1 MFAAKALKA
10 IIQYYSHRLFCR
22 KFAILKYNNN
32 TKPSKPL
39 PLLIGRKPVLEAME
53 QGAAVEKIFMLRTA
67 TGPEINAIKQKAREF
82 NIPVSQ
88 VPVEKLDYMTKSQH
102 QGVVA
107 YTSLLEY
114 VDLQAGISYVV
125 DQGETPLFLLLDG
138 ITDVRNIGAIAR
150 SALCCGAQGIILPT
164 SHSAS
169 LTEEA
174 IKTSAGALKKIMLC
188 RTPSV
193 PQAIDVLKLNGIQI
207 LGTQMKGS
215 VPVYESDLCI
225 PTVIV
230 MGAEDTGISKDV
242 LKRADQ
248 LIRIPMSGNF
258 DSLNVSVAA
267 GMILYEALRQ
277 RILPAK
283 G

>member
-1 MFAAKALKA
+1 MKTAR
-10 IIQYYSHRLFCR
+10 S
-22 KFAILKYNNN
+22 
-32 TKPSKPL
+32 L
-39 PLLIGRKPVLEAME
+39 PLLVGRKPVLEALE
-53 QGAAVEKIFMLRTA
+53 SGVTIEKIFLLRTA
-67 TGPEINAIKQKAREF
+67 TGPDVNAIKQKAREF

-88 VPVEKLDYMTKSQH
+88 VPVEKLDFMTRVQH

-107 YTSLLEY
+107 WSSLLQY

-125 DQGETPLFLLLDG
+125 EKGEVPLFLLLDG
-138 ITDVRNIGAIAR
+138 VTDVRNVGAIAR

-164 SHSAS
+164 SHAAS

-174 IKTSAGALKKIMLC
+174 VKTSAGALHKILLC

-193 PQAIDVLKLNGIQI
+193 QQAMDVLRLNGIQI

-215 VPVYESDLCI
+215 VPIYKADLVI
-225 PTVIV
+225 PSVIV

-248 LIRIPMSGNF
+248 LIRIPMASSF

-277 RILPAK
+277 RILAK
-283 G
+283 

>member
-1 MFAAKALKA
+1 MK
-10 IIQYYSHRLFCR
+10 SPR
-22 KFAILKYNNN
+22 
-32 TKPSKPL
+32 SL
-39 PLLIGRKPVLEAME
+39 PLLVGRKPVLEALE
-53 QGAAVEKIFMLRTA
+53 QGVTIEKIFLLRTA
-67 TGPEINAIKQKAREF
+67 TGADINTIKHTAKEQ

-88 VPVEKLDYMTKSQH
+88 VPVEKLDYLTKVQH

-107 YTSLLEY
+107 WTSLLQY

-125 DQGETPLFLLLDG
+125 EQGQVPLFLLLDG
-138 ITDVRNIGAIAR
+138 ITDVRNVGAIAR

-164 SHSAS
+164 SHAAS

-174 IKTSAGALKKIMLC
+174 VKTSAGALNKILLC

-193 PQAIDVLKLNGIQI
+193 QQAMDMLRLNGIQI
-207 LGTQMKGS
+207 LGTYMKGS
-215 VPVYESDLCI
+215 IPVYESDLTI
-225 PTVIV
+225 PSVIV
-230 MGAEDTGISKDV
+230 MGAEDTGISKEV

-248 LIRIPMSGNF
+248 LIRIPMVSNF

-277 RILPAK
+277 RLLTK
-283 G
+283 VR

>member
-1 MFAAKALKA
+1 MKTA
-10 IIQYYSHRLFCR
+10 
-22 KFAILKYNNN
+22 
-32 TKPSKPL
+32 PSL
-39 PLLIGRKPVLEAME
+39 PLLVGRKPVLEALE
-53 QGAAVEKIFMLRTA
+53 LGTTIEKIFLLRTA
-67 TGPEINAIKQKAREF
+67 TGPEIIAIKQKAKEY
-82 NIPVSQ
+82 NVPISQ

-102 QGVVA
+102 QGIVA
-107 YTSLLEY
+107 WTSLLQY
-114 VDLQAGISYVV
+114 IDLQAGISYVV
-125 DQGETPLFLLLDG
+125 EKGEVPLFLLLDG
-138 ITDVRNIGAIAR
+138 ITDVRNVGAIAR

-164 SHSAS
+164 SHAAS

-174 IKTSAGALKKIMLC
+174 IKTSAGALRKILLC

-193 PQAIDVLKLNGIQI
+193 QQAMDTLRLNGIQI

-215 VPVYESDLCI
+215 VPVYESDLTI
-225 PTVIV
+225 PSVIV

-248 LIRIPMSGNF
+248 LIRIPMVANF

-277 RILPAK
+277 RLLSK
-283 G
+283 